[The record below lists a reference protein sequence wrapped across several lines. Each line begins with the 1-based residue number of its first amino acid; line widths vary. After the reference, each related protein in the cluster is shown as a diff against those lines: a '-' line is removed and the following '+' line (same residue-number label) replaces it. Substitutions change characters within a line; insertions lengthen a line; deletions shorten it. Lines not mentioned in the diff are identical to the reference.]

1 MKKVI
6 GIISI
11 VLFVIVSF
19 QSCAAG
25 LGNAISNNKEASGSA
40 GILLAVFMLI
50 AGIVALVSKYSK
62 GVTITAIVFY
72 VLGGIIGLAN
82 VGHFKDL
89 QVWSVLNLIFA
100 ALFIFHII
108 KNKNLYSKDSKEDIN
123 Q

>member
-11 VLFVIVSF
+11 ILFIIVSF

-40 GILLAVFMLI
+40 GIILAIFMLI
-50 AGIVALVSKYSK
+50 AGIVALISNKNK
-62 GVTITAIVFY
+62 GMTIASIVFY
-72 VLGGIIGLAN
+72 LLGAIIGLAN

-89 QVWSVLNLIFA
+89 QIWSILNIIFA
-100 ALFIFHII
+100 ALFVFHIV
-108 KNKNLYSKDSKEDIN
+108 KYKTYYSKDNTESK
-123 Q
+123 